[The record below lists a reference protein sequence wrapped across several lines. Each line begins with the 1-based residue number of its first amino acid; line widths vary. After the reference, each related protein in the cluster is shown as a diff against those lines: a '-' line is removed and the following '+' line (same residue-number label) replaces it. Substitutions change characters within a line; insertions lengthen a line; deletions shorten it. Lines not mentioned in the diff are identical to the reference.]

1 MACFWNSGL
10 ARALIGVSVWSLSSG
25 LRLLWVVGPCYI
37 LPALYL
43 KRALAGPIG
52 NRLSKLVRAKPA
64 FAFMGI
70 TRSQDAY
77 LLILFS
83 SNYFCRWC

>member
-1 MACFWNSGL
+1 MAHCWNSGL
-10 ARALIGVSVWSLSSG
+10 ARALIGVSVWRLSSG
-25 LRLLWVVGPCYI
+25 LWLLRMVGQRYI
-37 LPALYL
+37 LTALYL

-52 NRLSKLVRAKPA
+52 NRLSKLVCAKPA